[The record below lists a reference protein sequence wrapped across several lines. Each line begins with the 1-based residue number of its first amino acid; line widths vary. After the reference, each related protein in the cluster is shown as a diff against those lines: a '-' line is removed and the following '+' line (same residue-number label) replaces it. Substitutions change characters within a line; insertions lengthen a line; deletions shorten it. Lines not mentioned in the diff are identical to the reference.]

1 MFLLMFADVGS
12 RHVFVDE
19 SGDPDIS
26 IEKQGVSEYFV
37 LTAVIVDSSDLESEE
52 GKARGII
59 DRFFPKGEIKSSRI
73 GGNIPRRL
81 EILRAVSGLEFKHYS
96 QVIDKS
102 LILADSG
109 LRFRRSFVKF
119 INRILYRNLFRA
131 FSDLHVIADEHGKS
145 DFMLGFSDYLQRRIP
160 QRLFERSTFQFANSK
175 EYPFIQVADLIA
187 GTILRCYTGQDPHSS
202 LDPVRQNTIMID
214 EWPPRFPEPLGL
226 EELSELDKYSYLVRR
241 HALQQ
246 ANDFIDERS
255 LSTDPYDQAQ
265 VAAVRYLLYHFRSI
279 DPEDYIPTAMLHKH
293 LSDLGF
299 VMSERVLRQRVIAK
313 LRDEGV
319 FIASTR
325 KGIKIPYSVSD
336 LRDFVST
343 VNNQVVPY
351 LKRLELCRKHFL
363 LATNGG
369 LDIVGKEEFP
379 RLARFL
385 SADV

>member
-1 MFLLMFADVGS
+1 MSFTDVAS
-12 RHVFVDE
+12 RYVFVDE
-19 SGDPDIS
+19 SGDPDINM
-26 IEKQGVSEYFV
+26 EKQGVSEYFV
-37 LTAVIVDSSDLESEE
+37 MTAIIVDTSDLQSEE
-52 GKARGII
+52 GKAREII
-59 DRFFPKGEIKSSRI
+59 ERFFPKGEIKSSRI
-73 GGNIPRRL
+73 GGNITRRL
-81 EILRAVSGLEFKHYS
+81 QILKAVSDLQFKHYS

-102 LILADSG
+102 LILAESG

-131 FSDLHVIADEHGKS
+131 FSDLNVIADEHGKS
-145 DFMLGFSDYLQRRIP
+145 DFMLGFSDYLRRRIP
-160 QRLFERSTFQFANSK
+160 QRLFEKSDFQFASSEK
-175 EYPFIQVADLIA
+175 YPFIQVADLIA
-187 GTILRCYTGQDPHSS
+187 GTILRCYTGKDPFSS
-202 LDPVRQNTIMID
+202 LDLVRQKTIIID

-226 EELSELDKYSYLVRR
+226 EQLSELEKYSYLVRR
-241 HALQQ
+241 HALGQVK
-246 ANDFIDERS
+246 DFIDERS
-255 LSTDPYDQAQ
+255 LRDDPFDQAQ

-279 DPEDYIPTAMLHKH
+279 NPEEYIPTSKLHEH

-299 VMSERVLRQRVIAK
+299 VMSERVLRQRVIAQ

-351 LKRLELCRKHFL
+351 LKRLEICRKHFL

-385 SADV
+385 SADM